1 MGAGIVKRH
10 SDGCAKRNGSR
21 ACNCNAGYEAWV
33 YIAREKAKARKCF
46 PTRAAAKAWRDRALE
61 EAEKGILQLPNR
73 DPRHLG
79 VALEEL
85 VEGMGEGRIRPKK
98 RQRYKPSTIRN
109 YDQHVR
115 RRISPMPLG
124 SMRVREIRRLDI
136 QEFVDELLAE
146 GLSPSTVTN
155 ILNPIQTFY
164 RRAQSREELSH
175 NPTERIEVPSSASPR
190 PKRIASR
197 EEATELLAPLTS
209 GEKPIWATAFYAG
222 LRRGELQ
229 ALRCCDVDLAA
240 RSIRVERAWD
250 QYAGVIEPKS
260 EAGWRTVPLLA
271 TLQGILESHMFRTR
285 RGGEDLLFGRSKQA
299 PFVSSTINNHAQERW
314 AALRLRPIT
323 LHECRHTFASLLIDA
338 GANPKALQTF
348 MGHSHIQTTF
358 DIYGHLL
365 PGSREEVRLLM
376 DQYLEQEAKN
386 TGAQTPEKL
395 AHLAHE
401 PNSDS
406 LQGPSIQQF
415 ETGPSGLGKPD
426 ERKTPR
432 SQSGARQY
440 RYGDSNPGF
449 RTENPAS

>member
-1 MGAGIVKRH
+1 MAAGIVKRH
-10 SDGCAKRNGSR
+10 SKRCARRNGGK
-21 ACNCNAGYEAWV
+21 ACSCNAGYEAWV
-33 YIAREKAKARKCF
+33 YIAREKAKVRRCF
-46 PTRAAAKAWRDRALE
+46 RSRSEAKAWRDRALE

-79 VALEEL
+79 VALEQL
-85 VEGMGEGRIRPKK
+85 IEGMREGRIRPKN
-98 RQRYKPSTIRN
+98 RQRYKPSTVRN

-115 RRISPMPLG
+115 RRISPMPIG
-124 SMRVREIRRLDI
+124 SMRVREIRRLDV
-136 QEFVDELLAE
+136 QEFVDELIAE
-146 GLSPSTVTN
+146 GLSPSTVYN

-164 RRAQSREELSH
+164 RRAEGREEISH
-175 NPTERIEVPSSASPR
+175 NPTLRIELPSAASPR

-197 EEATELLAPLTS
+197 EEAAELLAPLTI

-229 ALRCCDVDLAA
+229 ALRCCDVDLSAS
-240 RSIRVERAWD
+240 SITVERAWD
-250 QYAGVIEPKS
+250 QYAGIIEPKS
-260 EAGWRTVPLLA
+260 EASWRTIPLLGA
-271 TLQGILESHMFRTR
+271 LRNILDAHMARTR
-285 RGGEDLLFGRSKQA
+285 RKGDDLLFGRMKQA
-299 PFVSSTINNHAQERW
+299 PFVPSTINKHAQERW
-314 AALRLRPIT
+314 EALRLRPIT

-376 DQYLEQEAKN
+376 DEYLAQEARN
-386 TGAQTPEKL
+386 AGAQTPQKL
-395 AHLAHE
+395 AHLAHR
-401 PNSDS
+401 PN
-406 LQGPSIQQF
+406 LGHFGNPSTQHD
-415 ETGPSGLGKPD
+415 GGASSRRGKPD
-426 ERKTPR
+426 QRKTPR

-449 RTENPAS
+449 WHEKPAS

>member
-1 MGAGIVKRH
+1 VAAGIVKRH
-10 SDGCAKRNGSR
+10 SRRCARRKSG

-33 YIAREKAKARKCF
+33 YVAREKCKARKCF
-46 PTRAAAKAWRDRALE
+46 KSRAEAKAWRDRALE

-79 VALEEL
+79 VALEAL
-85 VEGMGEGRIRPKK
+85 IDGMRERRIRPKN

-115 RRISPMPLG
+115 KRISPMPLG
-124 SMRVREIRRLDI
+124 SMKVREIRRLDV

-146 GLSPSTVTN
+146 GLSPSTVHN

-164 RRAQSREELSH
+164 RRAQGREELSH
-175 NPTERIEVPSSASPR
+175 NPTMRLEVPSAASPR

-197 EEATELLAPLTS
+197 EEATELLAPLTA

-240 RSIRVERAWD
+240 CSISVERAWD
-250 QYAGVIEPKS
+250 QYEGVIDPKS
-260 EAGWRTVPLLA
+260 ESSWRTVPLLA
-271 TLQGILESHMFRTR
+271 TLRDILDGHISRTR
-285 RGGEDLLFGRSKQA
+285 RGGEDLLFGRTKQA

-314 AALRLRPIT
+314 EALRLRAIT

-348 MGHSHIQTTF
+348 MGHSNIQTTF

-365 PGSREEVRLLM
+365 PGSREEVRMLM
-376 DQYLEQEAKN
+376 DQYLEQEAKI

-395 AHLAHE
+395 AHLAHRPNQGEIGGSSTQKFATGQTTIPE
-401 PNSDS
+401 PD
-406 LQGPSIQQF
+406 
-415 ETGPSGLGKPD
+415 K
-426 ERKTPR
+426 RKTPR
-432 SQSGARQY
+432 SKGGARQY

-449 RTENPAS
+449 WHEKPAS